1 MEINSVASQLQ
12 VQQAAKARASGDP
25 GTFAALLQ
33 GTINSDATA
42 KTDKDS
48 QPLTNQSQESLRDRI
63 RDSSQGTGQTKDAL
77 HEAFSDFVG
86 QTFFAELIKS
96 CRSTQQPA
104 AYFNG
109 GRAEKIFQG
118 QMDQIIAEDLSER
131 SADKIADPMYEQF
144 MLRRSRS

>member
-1 MEINSVASQLQ
+1 MEINSVASQMQ
-12 VQQAAKARASGDP
+12 IQQAAKARTNSDP
-25 GTFAALLQ
+25 SNFAALLQ
-33 GTINSDATA
+33 GTINSDASVKPDTS
-42 KTDKDS
+42 S
-48 QPLTNQSQESLRDRI
+48 QPLTDQSQQSVRDRL
-63 RDSSQGTGQTKDAL
+63 RDSSQGTGEKKDAL

-118 QMDQIIAEDLSER
+118 QMDQIMAEDLSDR

-144 MLRRSRS
+144 MLRRRG

>member
-1 MEINSVASQLQ
+1 MEINSVASQFQ
-12 VQQAAKARASGDP
+12 IQQAAKARTNSDP
-25 GTFAALLQ
+25 SNFAALLQ
-33 GTINSDATA
+33 GTINSDASAKPDTA
-42 KTDKDS
+42 SEPVSEHS
-48 QPLTNQSQESLRDRI
+48 QLSPRDRL
-63 RDSSQGTGQTKDAL
+63 REASQGTGETKDAL

-118 QMDQIIAEDLSER
+118 QMDQIMAEDLSER
-131 SADKIADPMYEQF
+131 SADRIADPMYEQF
-144 MLRRSRS
+144 MLRRSG